1 MLKMNSKR
9 EEDES
14 PTHLIDY
21 ETIDMNT
28 QKSVLA
34 GMIPPPL
41 PILPRQV
48 PEYEKPKCPID
59 HIKFM

>member
-1 MLKMNSKR
+1 M
-9 EEDES
+9 
-14 PTHLIDY
+14 IDY

>member
-1 MLKMNSKR
+1 MLKMTTKR
-9 EEDES
+9 EDDET
-14 PTHLIDY
+14 PTNIIDY
-21 ETIDMNT
+21 DNELNN
-28 QKSVLA
+28 QKSILA

-48 PEYEKPKCPID
+48 PEYEKPKCPIE

>member
-1 MLKMNSKR
+1 MLKMTTKR
-9 EEDES
+9 EDDET
-14 PTHLIDY
+14 PNNIIDY
-21 ETIDMNT
+21 DNELNN
-28 QKSVLA
+28 QKSILA

-48 PEYEKPKCPID
+48 PEYEKPKCPIE

>member
-1 MLKMNSKR
+1 MEYKR

-14 PTHLIDY
+14 PSNIFD
-21 ETIDMNT
+21 EEMIEINT
-28 QKSVLA
+28 QRSILA

-41 PILPRQV
+41 PILPKQV
-48 PEYEKPKCPID
+48 PEYEKPKCPIE